1 MLTGFRP
8 SCKQRWVADM
18 PLPEIPADWPFREDS
33 RHVACRLH
41 LWHVQELGTGPILLL
56 IHGAG
61 GATHSFR
68 NLIPLLT
75 GGYSVIVLD
84 LPGQGFTKL
93 GERGRCG
100 LEAMAQDIA
109 ALCEQE
115 RWDPYAI
122 IGHSAGAAI
131 ALRLMEIRPAKAVI
145 GINAAIGKFE
155 GAAGWVFPI
164 LARFL
169 AVTPLV
175 SQMFSKLVGT
185 PRQVKRLLV
194 STGSHIDAA
203 GQAQYLY
210 LMRQPNHI
218 GGTLAMMSQWDVDAL
233 MQSLPHQTNPCLLI
247 TGSKD
252 LAVPPDVSERAAAQ
266 RPDCRWLNVK
276 GFGHLIHEEAAEA
289 VSQLILSFLEELV
302 SRKSVERGGA
312 PT

>member
-1 MLTGFRP
+1 
-8 SCKQRWVADM
+8 M
-18 PLPEIPADWPFREDS
+18 PPRVIPPDWPYRNAS
-33 RHVACRLH
+33 RHIACPPH
-41 LWHVQELGTGPILLL
+41 LWHVQEMGTGPILLL

-75 GGYSVIVLD
+75 GCYRIIVLD
-84 LPGQGFTKL
+84 LPGQGFTTL
-93 GERGRCG
+93 GARSRCG

-109 ALCEQE
+109 ALCKQE
-115 RWDPYAI
+115 HWDPYAV

-131 ALRLMEIRPAKAVI
+131 ALRLMQIRPAKAAV
-145 GINAAIGKFE
+145 GINAALGKFE

-185 PRQVKRLLV
+185 PRQVKRLLE

-210 LMRQPNHI
+210 LMSQPNHLA
-218 GGTLAMMSQWDVDAL
+218 GTLAMMSQWDVDGL
-233 MQSLPHQTNPCLLI
+233 MRSLPQQASPCLLI

-252 LAVPPDVSERAAAQ
+252 LAVPPDVSARVAAQ
-266 RPDCRWLNVK
+266 RPDCQWSNVQ
-276 GFGHLIHEEAAEA
+276 GFGHLIHEEAAGV
-289 VSQLILSFLEELV
+289 VSQLILSFLESCDQKEFT
-302 SRKSVERGGA
+302 S
-312 PT
+312 

>member
-1 MLTGFRP
+1 
-8 SCKQRWVADM
+8 M

-185 PRQVKRLLV
+185 PRQVKRLLE

-210 LMRQPNHI
+210 LMRQPNHV